1 MENTRNQAHRRVRRT
16 REESDMGIG
25 RAFVISMISGGA
37 GFVAAVL
44 LILIFSSIA
53 LSASDPAPMI
63 SISGIAI
70 PCVCYFLVGIISASA
85 VRRAP
90 LMCGAVSAATLTCL
104 FAVITFILG
113 AKSDVSAPIR
123 AALFGAYLLLSV
135 VGAIAAVNVR
145 SSRSHRRSSR
155 R

>member
-1 MENTRNQAHRRVRRT
+1 MEKTGRRAQRT
-16 REESDMGIG
+16 RGEANVGIG
-25 RAFVISMISGGA
+25 RALLLSMISGGS

-53 LSASDPAPMI
+53 LSSKDPSPMI

-70 PCVCYFLVGIISASA
+70 PCVCYFIGGIISAGA
-85 VRRAP
+85 AKRAP
-90 LMCGAVSAATLTCL
+90 LMCGTVSAATLTCL
-104 FAVITFILG
+104 LATVALILG

-123 AALFGAYLLLSV
+123 AMLCGAYFFLSII
-135 VGAIAAVNVR
+135 GAIATANIR
-145 SSRSHRRSSR
+145 SSRSRRRSVR